1 MTKAFYRRRIKLEN
15 KEEESEQ
22 IEIKKNIED
31 IYNNSVNKIQ
41 DINKKLFDL
50 VEQRNILIK
59 NNLLIKLINNLNNTY
74 NNILRNK
81 LFDWYDNSEKIRI
94 KAENIIAHFLQKKY
108 QNFKEIKIKNKLI
121 NMFNILEEYNTLELL
136 KYYIIK
142 WNNQC
147 YREKKL
153 EKFLYLIEI
162 KTLIYDVQTLGNI
175 FLTKNLFSQIYVA
188 RAKSFFDNLYNLYID
203 KTTINNNYY
212 LGLLITKDFIYN
224 YLRSYLNLL
233 RLNCQIIKEEKYNTI
248 IKDLTEKIS
257 KLDKN
262 NALKTILEKE
272 EEIKKLKESLSRYP
286 FELQKGEKIMSVIF
300 TSIDQK
306 VNCSIICKNTDYF
319 SEIVNLLYKKY
330 PEYRK
335 NDCFFLYAS
344 KKIKEYLTLEELKI
358 NDGAVIILNEID

>member
-50 VEQRNILIK
+50 AEQRNILIK

-74 NNILRNK
+74 NNILPNK
-81 LFDWYDNSEKIRI
+81 LFDWYDISEKIRI

-121 NMFNILEEYNTLELL
+121 NIFNIWEEYNTLELL
-136 KYYIIK
+136 KYYINK

-175 FLTKNLFSQIYVA
+175 FLTKNLFNKVYVA
-188 RAKSFFDNLYNLYID
+188 RAKSFFDILF
-203 KTTINNNYY
+203 
-212 LGLLITKDFIYN
+212 TK
-224 YLRSYLNLL
+224 
-233 RLNCQIIKEEKYNTI
+233 
-248 IKDLTEKIS
+248 
-257 KLDKN
+257 
-262 NALKTILEKE
+262 
-272 EEIKKLKESLSRYP
+272 
-286 FELQKGEKIMSVIF
+286 
-300 TSIDQK
+300 
-306 VNCSIICKNTDYF
+306 
-319 SEIVNLLYKKY
+319 
-330 PEYRK
+330 
-335 NDCFFLYAS
+335 
-344 KKIKEYLTLEELKI
+344 
-358 NDGAVIILNEID
+358 